1 MTGTAEDTAAL
12 SARER
17 TRLRGRLTDD
27 REATALLIARLVAD
41 IDSFQISAKDSVADD
56 EHDPEGPT
64 LAFERSQASAILE
77 QTRTHFAQIESALV
91 RLDEGSFGVCTTCGR
106 AIPVARLDAR
116 PYSTQCVVCAGR
128 VRR

>member
-12 SARER
+12 TTRQR
-17 TRLRGRLTDD
+17 TKLRGRLTED
-27 REATALLIARLVAD
+27 REATATLIARLVSD

-64 LAFERSQASAILE
+64 LAFERSQAAAILE
-77 QTRTHFAQIESALV
+77 QTRTHFSQIESALV
-91 RLDEGSFGVCTTCGR
+91 RLEEGSYGMCTTCHR
-106 AIPVARLDAR
+106 AIPVARLDVR
-116 PYSTQCVVCAGR
+116 PYSTQCVTCASR